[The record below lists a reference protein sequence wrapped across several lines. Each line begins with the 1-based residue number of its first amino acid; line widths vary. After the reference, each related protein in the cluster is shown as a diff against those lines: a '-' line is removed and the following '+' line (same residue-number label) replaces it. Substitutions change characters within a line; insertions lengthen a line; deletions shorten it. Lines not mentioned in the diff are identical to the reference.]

1 MALDGFRVVCLEPGA
16 DNPKEHAPV
25 PAPDPPEGFVDN
37 TVYRYKL
44 VDGKEVLIGTMDAFP
59 EGWHRSKT
67 DWEKGF
73 QKQSKEDEEM
83 AKKDIDFGVI
93 VARAQEVA
101 AERGISLYKASGI
114 VAKETGLHR
123 TTVYNHA
130 RAMLQTPSPEPA
142 QAANQEPEREK
153 VESATEIIPELE
165 YLKQTGKE
173 EEYGCPFDEEAFNPN
188 PPEDNDFTAEDD
200 EPIPYTVTDFADH
213 HKIALEIAELLDQK
227 RQDYGTEN
235 IKKFGSY
242 GVLVRVSDKVERLIN
257 LSKRNDTPNFES
269 IEDSWRDIAG
279 YAILALIELREGR

>member
-1 MALDGFRVVCLEPGA
+1 MKPGFYIDCLEPGA

-59 EGWHRSKT
+59 EGWDDPQKLR
-67 DWEKGF
+67 EKGF
-73 QKQSKEDEEM
+73 QKKKEEEKM
-83 AKKDIDFGVI
+83 ARYDWK
-93 VARAQEVA
+93 ALWPQAQELLAQGLSTAKVA
-101 AERGISLYKASGI
+101 EKLGIDAPALRCKIDRERRKAEK
-114 VAKETGLHR
+114 
-123 TTVYNHA
+123 
-130 RAMLQTPSPEPA
+130 QTPTPEPA
-142 QAANQEPEREK
+142 QAANQEPERAEA
-153 VESATEIIPELE
+153 EPATEII

-173 EEYGCPFDEEAFNPN
+173 EEYGCPFDEPAYNPN

-200 EPIPYTVTDFADH
+200 EPIPYTVTDYVAEH
-213 HKIALEIAELLDQK
+213 HKIALEIAELLDRK
-227 RQDYGTEN
+227 RADYGTEN

-257 LSKRNDTPNFES
+257 LSKRNNKPNFES
-269 IEDSWRDIAG
+269 VEDTWRDIAG

>member
-1 MALDGFRVVCLEPGA
+1 MKPGFRVVCLEPGA
-16 DNPKEHAPV
+16 DNPNEP
-25 PAPDPPEGFVDN
+25 PPDPEPPEGFVDN
-37 TVYRYKL
+37 TVYRYRIDE
-44 VDGKEVLIGTMDAFP
+44 DGNKVLIGTMDAFP

-83 AKKDIDFGVI
+83 ARYDWK
-93 VARAQEVA
+93 ALWPQAQELLAQGLSTAKVA
-101 AERGISLYKASGI
+101 EKLGIDAPALRCKIDRERRKAEK
-114 VAKETGLHR
+114 
-123 TTVYNHA
+123 
-130 RAMLQTPSPEPA
+130 QTPTPEPEKVGR
-142 QAANQEPEREK
+142 QDPVQEN

-173 EEYGCPFDEEAFNPN
+173 EEYGCPFDEPAYNPN

-227 RQDYGTEN
+227 RADYGTEN
-235 IKKFGSY
+235 IKKFGSH

-257 LSKRNDTPNFES
+257 LSKRNNKPNFES
-269 IEDSWRDIAG
+269 VEDTWRDIAG

>member
-1 MALDGFRVVCLEPGA
+1 MKPDLYIDCLEPGA
-16 DNPKEHAPV
+16 DNHKEHAPV
-25 PAPDPPEGFVDN
+25 PAPEPPEGFVDS

-44 VDGKEVLIGTMDAFP
+44 DEDGNKVLIGTMDAFP

-130 RAMLQTPSPEPA
+130 RAMLQTPSPTSA
-142 QAANQEPEREK
+142 QVGSQKPVPETQPNVTAEAGK
-153 VESATEIIPELE
+153 GVAPPP
-165 YLKQTGKE
+165 KQT
-173 EEYGCPFDEEAFNPN
+173 PFNETD
-188 PPEDNDFTAEDD
+188 DFTADD
-200 EPIPYTVTDFADH
+200 EEPIPYQVVEEDIEDKSLDDMKVIWIQTVMENSR
-213 HKIALEIAELLDQK
+213 LEAKTKVRYIGAIAEL
-227 RQDYGTEN
+227 R
-235 IKKFGSY
+235 
-242 GVLVRVSDKVERLIN
+242 
-257 LSKRNDTPNFES
+257 
-269 IEDSWRDIAG
+269 A
-279 YAILALIELREGR
+279 